1 MGARFGIESVHGK
14 ADSENIPGITGLSK
28 NVGSG
33 WRDWRTLLG
42 TIFFLFPILVFFGR
56 LLFWASSESTPA
68 WTEIKEYP
76 NGMNKGEKPLH
87 HVAMA
92 AKFPDLNKPL
102 PYKYGRRKK
111 EKKKIDTYGFPVHD
125 CT

>member
-1 MGARFGIESVHGK
+1 MLGRDDGIEEPYWG
-14 ADSENIPGITGLSK
+14 P
-28 NVGSG
+28 
-33 WRDWRTLLG
+33 
-42 TIFFLFPILVFFGR
+42 FFLFPILAFFGR
-56 LLFWASSESTPA
+56 LLCWASSESKPV

-76 NGMNKGEKPLH
+76 NGMNREEKALH

-92 AKFPDLNKPL
+92 AKFQDLNKPL

-111 EKKKIDTYGFPVHD
+111 EAKKLTSMAFPVHD